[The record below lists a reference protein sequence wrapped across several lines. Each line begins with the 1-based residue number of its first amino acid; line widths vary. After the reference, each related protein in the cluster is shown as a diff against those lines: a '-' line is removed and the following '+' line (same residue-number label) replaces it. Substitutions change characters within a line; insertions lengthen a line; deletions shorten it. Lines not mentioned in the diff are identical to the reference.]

1 MCSVSTQVSDHHRN
15 PCCATAGPVTHGRPC
30 NTESSVYVC
39 ACVLLSVHEESKA
52 FKGAHYQVG

>member
-15 PCCATAGPVTHGRPC
+15 PCCATAGPVTQRAVCMCVH
-30 NTESSVYVC
+30 VC